1 MAVSIERRGD
11 IALVVVDNPPVNA
24 TSQAVRAGLVDAA
37 ERIDADE
44 GVRAALLI
52 CRGRTFIAGGDV
64 TEFDRPPVEPHLPDV
79 VMRLERAA
87 KPWCAAIHGT
97 VLGGG
102 LEIALGCRWR
112 VAAPDAKV
120 GTPEVTIGIIPGA
133 GASVRLPRVAPLPLA
148 ARMLSGGKPI
158 GAAEATE
165 AGILDAPIEGDLV
178 DGALAFLEAALRR
191 DPPPAT
197 LERPAPAAP
206 EEAFWESASRD
217 LPRALKGRTAPLE
230 ALRVLRAAVET
241 PAEDALADERAT
253 HLALRASFESKALRH
268 LFFAERAAMK
278 APVAATPGSV
288 ASAGV
293 VGGGLMGAG
302 IAAAFLDAGLPVALV
317 ERDEAALERGRANVA
332 KIYDGAVSRGRMS
345 EAQRDAV
352 LARLT
357 ASTDMAALAGA
368 DVIVE
373 AVFEDLGVKRE
384 VFAALDA
391 VAKPGALLAT
401 NTSYIDPGAIAQ
413 ATGRPESVVGL
424 HFFSP
429 ANVMALLEVV
439 RPPAATDAAIAT
451 AWAVAKTIGKTPV
464 LAGVCE
470 GFIGNRILK
479 VYRRAAEALLLDGV
493 RPEAVDAAMRGF
505 GLPMGPFEMQDFAGH
520 DISAAMRK
528 AARER
533 GETVHAPVSDRL
545 VAEGRIGRKAGAG
558 WYDYPAGSPAPQPS
572 PAVAA
577 IVAEECARAGRAP
590 RDLDADT
597 IRRRILYPM
606 ADEGATILKEGV
618 ARRASAVD
626 LVEVLGFGFPR
637 TSGGLLFW
645 AQAQG
650 LAKMVAGLE
659 ADALFA
665 PSDALREAAA
675 AGSFAALER
684 GGD

>member
-1 MAVSIERRGD
+1 MVVSIERRGD
-11 IALVVVDNPPVNA
+11 VALVVVDSPPVNA
-24 TSQAVRAGLVDAA
+24 TSQAVRAGLLDAA

-79 VMRLERAA
+79 VMRIETAA
-87 KPWCAAIHGT
+87 TPWCAAIHGT
-97 VLGGG
+97 ALGGG

-120 GTPEVTIGIIPGA
+120 GTPEVNIGIVPGA

-158 GAAEATE
+158 SAADARE
-165 AGILDAPIEGDLV
+165 AGILDALIEGDLV
-178 DGALAFLEAALRR
+178 DGALAFLAEALDGDR
-191 DPPPAT
+191 PPAT
-197 LERPAPAAP
+197 LERPAPSAP
-206 EEAFWESASRD
+206 DEAFWDSAAKD
-217 LPRALKGRTAPLE
+217 VPRALKGQTAPLE
-230 ALRVLRAAVET
+230 ALRVLRAAVEK
-241 PAEDALADERAT
+241 PAPEALADERAT
-253 HLALRASFESKALRH
+253 HLGLRVGFEAKALRH

-278 APVAATPGSV
+278 APVAATPGPV

-293 VGGGLMGAG
+293 IGGGLMGAG
-302 IAAAFLDAGLPVALV
+302 IAAAFLDAGLPVVLV

-332 KIYDGAVSRGRMS
+332 KIYEGAVSRGRIS
-345 EAQRDAV
+345 EAARDAV
-352 LARLT
+352 LARLC
-357 ASTDMAALAGA
+357 ASTDMAALGEA

-373 AVFEDLGVKRE
+373 AVFEDLAVKRE

-401 NTSYIDPGAIAQ
+401 NTSYIDPGAIAD
-413 ATGRPESVVGL
+413 ATKRPESVVGL

-429 ANVMALLEVV
+429 ANVMKLLEVV
-439 RPPAATDAAIAT
+439 RPPAASDAAIAT

-479 VYRRAAEALLLDGV
+479 VYRRASEALLLDGV

-505 GLPMGPFEMQDFAGH
+505 GMPMGPFEMQDFAGH

-558 WYDYPAGSPAPQPS
+558 WYDYPEGARGPQPS
-572 PAVAA
+572 EAVAA
-577 IVAEECARAGRAP
+577 IVAEECARAGRTP
-590 RDLDADT
+590 RDLDADM

-606 ADEGATILKEGV
+606 ADEGATILKEGI
-618 ARRASAVD
+618 ALRAASID
-626 LVEVLGFGFPR
+626 LVEALGFGFPR

-645 AQAQG
+645 AQDQG
-650 LAKMVAGLE
+650 LTKVVAALE

-684 GGD
+684 G

>member
-11 IALVVVDNPPVNA
+11 VALVVVDNPPVNA

-37 ERIDADE
+37 ERIDADAE
-44 GVRAALLI
+44 IRAALLI

-79 VMRLERAA
+79 VMRLETAA

-97 VLGGG
+97 ALGGG
-102 LEIALGCRWR
+102 LEIALGCRFR

-120 GTPEVTIGIIPGA
+120 GTPEVNIGIIPGA
-133 GASVRLPRVAPLPLA
+133 GATIRLPRVAPLPLA

-158 GAAEATE
+158 GAAQARE
-165 AGILDAPIEGDLV
+165 AGILDALIEGDLV
-178 DGALAFLEAALRR
+178 EGALAFLDDALRR
-191 DPPPAT
+191 DLPPAT
-197 LERPAPAAP
+197 LERPTPDAP
-206 EEAFWESASRD
+206 EEGFWEGAKKD
-217 LPRALKGRTAPLE
+217 LPRNLRGQTAPLE
-230 ALRVLRAAVET
+230 ALRVLRVALEQ
-241 PAEDALADERAT
+241 PASEALADERAT
-253 HLALRASFESKALRH
+253 HLALRASFEAKALRH
-268 LFFAERAAMK
+268 LFFAERAAAK
-278 APVAATPGSV
+278 APVAAKPGPV

-293 VGGGLMGAG
+293 IGGGLMGAG
-302 IAAAFLDAGLPVALV
+302 IAAAFLDAGLPVALL
-317 ERDEAALERGRANVA
+317 ERDAAALERGRANVA
-332 KIYDGAVSRGRMS
+332 KIYEGAVSRGRMS

-357 ASTDMAALAGA
+357 ASTDMAALAEA

-373 AVFEDLGVKRE
+373 AVFEDLAVKRE
-384 VFAALDA
+384 VFAKLDA

-401 NTSYIDPGAIAQ
+401 NTSYIDPGAIAE
-413 ATGRPESVVGL
+413 ATSRPGSVVGL

-429 ANVMALLEVV
+429 ANVMRLLEVV
-439 RPPAATDAAIAT
+439 RPDSASDEAIAT
-451 AWAVAKTIGKTPV
+451 AWAVAKTIGKVPV

-479 VYRRAAEALLLDGV
+479 VYRRASEALLLDGV

-505 GLPMGPFEMQDFAGH
+505 GMPMGPFEMQDFAGH
-520 DISAAMRK
+520 DIAAAMRK

-558 WYDYPAGSPAPQPS
+558 WYDYPEGSRDKQPS
-572 PAVAA
+572 ETVAA
-577 IVAEECARAGRAP
+577 IVAEECAKAGRTP
-590 RDLDADT
+590 RALDAEA

-606 ADEGATILKEGV
+606 ADEGATILKEGI
-618 ARRASAVD
+618 ARSAAAVD
-626 LVEVLGFGFPR
+626 LVETLGFGFPR

-645 AQAQG
+645 AEGQG
-650 LAKMVAGLE
+650 LAKIVAALE
-659 ADALFA
+659 ADDVFA
-665 PSDALREAAA
+665 PSEALREAAA
-675 AGSFAALER
+675 AGSFTALEQ
-684 GGD
+684 GEA